1 MPNNKYWSSY
11 SPIQQQR
18 DDNDEK
24 LKNLEDKVSKLKDI
38 AIEINEEVST
48 QNRFYD
54 NLSLNMNN
62 LQNKLSG
69 VITSVKNLINS
80 GSNSKYLWYTIA
92 LFVLFM
98 FIIIFFKR

>member
-1 MPNNKYWSSY
+1 MVSNKYWSSY

-18 DDNDEK
+18 DDNDDR

-62 LQNKLSG
+62 LQHKLSS
-69 VITSVKNLINS
+69 VIVSVKNLINT
-80 GSNSKYLWYTIA
+80 GSNSKYLWYSIG
-92 LFVLFM
+92 LFILFLL
-98 FIIIFFKR
+98 IIILFKR